1 MTKLFN
7 QLNQQS
13 FAVQSPQNNKITNLF
28 HRVKMMADPIGY
40 LNSMPEMRNI
50 LNLVQQSGG
59 NAQQLFYQLAKQKGV
74 DPNSILDMFK

>member
-1 MTKLFN
+1 
-7 QLNQQS
+7 
-13 FAVQSPQNNKITNLF
+13 
-28 HRVKMMADPIGY
+28 MMADPIGY

>member
-13 FAVQSPQNNKITNLF
+13 FDVQSPQNNQITNLF

>member
-13 FAVQSPQNNKITNLF
+13 FAVQSPQNNQITNLF